1 MEIQKRGMH
10 IYERSEFW
18 MMVYMKNKKIQNFL
32 KLVETVPDLY
42 LNQN

>member
-1 MEIQKRGMH
+1 MH
-10 IYERSEFW
+10 HGLKEKK
-18 MMVYMKNKKIQNFL
+18 KNQNFL